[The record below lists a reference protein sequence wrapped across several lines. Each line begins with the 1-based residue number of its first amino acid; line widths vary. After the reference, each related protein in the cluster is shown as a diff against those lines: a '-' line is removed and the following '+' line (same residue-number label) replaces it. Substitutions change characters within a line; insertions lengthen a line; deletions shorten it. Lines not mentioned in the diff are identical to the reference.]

1 MSIKMGISLLPPYK
15 PRTSLSKNTK
25 NLGGTWFLWT
35 MIESTP
41 SISWPKIRPLIS
53 MVQGEFVKMEPEECN
68 SVDKQIILLKTKYL
82 SIRQYNP
89 KKPKKCV
96 FKKLVQAGISGF
108 IYGFYVYDGKN
119 SAELGDGK
127 LVIYRNVHKLL
138 QSCVMI
144 FLATK
149 IIKCS
154 LTGWQRWISYIT
166 LDWKDYMLLVQFNW
180 PFARFSS
187 WCRQRL
193 HEKWQRHY
201 GLLLWNQFR
210 NNDWSGSII
219 AWLVLHQTLLELSQ
233 LGCWKDGVERRRW
246 EKTSHV
252 LKMPNNTG
260 KACKVLTWQTCCF
273 HCIGYHA
280 T

>member
-1 MSIKMGISLLPPYK
+1 MTLIGMSIKMGISLLPPYK

-35 MIESTP
+35 MIESML

-53 MVQGEFVKMEPEECN
+53 MVQDEFVKMEPEECN

-89 KKPKKCV
+89 KKPKKFV

-108 IYGFYVYDGKN
+108 IYGFYIYDRKN

-154 LTGWQRWISYIT
+154 LTGWQSWISYIT
-166 LDWKDYMLLVQFNW
+166 LDWKD
-180 PFARFSS
+180 
-187 WCRQRL
+187 
-193 HEKWQRHY
+193 
-201 GLLLWNQFR
+201 
-210 NNDWSGSII
+210 
-219 AWLVLHQTLLELSQ
+219 
-233 LGCWKDGVERRRW
+233 
-246 EKTSHV
+246 
-252 LKMPNNTG
+252 
-260 KACKVLTWQTCCF
+260 
-273 HCIGYHA
+273 
-280 T
+280 